1 MEDLCFTM
9 NMSGDTCEETYLN
22 AKERFKKKWFKSE
35 RKDMVKRII
44 DCTLNDAKTELYKT
58 FGLE

>member
-1 MEDLCFTM
+1 MEDLCISM
-9 NMSGDTCEETYLN
+9 DKQ
-22 AKERFKKKWFKSE
+22 KEKFKKKWFKSE
-35 RKDMVKRII
+35 IKDMVKRII